1 MATQKERVAKY
12 RKRMTETGMRPIQIW
27 VPDTRKPT
35 FAEECRKQSMMLV
48 GDGQEREILA
58 FIEDLTDTGDWR

>member
-12 RKRMTETGMRPIQIW
+12 RKRMIETGMRPIQIW

-35 FAEECRKQSMMLV
+35 FAEECRKQSMMLA
-48 GDGQEREILA
+48 GDRQEREILA
-58 FIEDLTDTGDWR
+58 FIEDMTDTGDWK